1 MASLFKGDG
10 TLTVTTLEKQIQ
22 KARPLLKTVTPL
34 AYWIITIY
42 AYFNILLGISLFLAV
57 DQNKLTASLII
68 VNDIFSYKFWGIV
81 FMVIG
86 ILKLFAL
93 HTNNWKLSRQSL
105 LVGVAIKAAWALAL
119 VVRSLTSPGT
129 WLVSIIWIALAA
141 IQIVT
146 FIFFM
151 PPSMAT
157 NKQEKRK

>member
-1 MASLFKGDG
+1 M
-10 TLTVTTLEKQIQ
+10 TTLEKQIQ
-22 KARPLLKTVTPL
+22 RARPLLKTVTPL

-42 AYFNILLGISLFLAV
+42 AYFNILLGISLFFAV
-57 DQNKLTASLII
+57 DQSKITASLLI
-68 VNDIFSYKFWGIV
+68 VNDIFSYKVWGIV
-81 FMVIG
+81 FVLVG
-86 ILKLFAL
+86 VLKLFAL

-157 NKQEKRK
+157 NKQSGRDKGNE